1 MLAPGGYLDLQT
13 MDTQFFGDATRIDH
27 SPFSQEYH
35 YEESQHDSDILNA
48 ELPLEENNF
57 LDTTKYKA
65 AQHISLSPLSADR
78 RTSNTSNTGKGTP
91 TPGSQIKYEDHR
103 PRNGD
108 DATKHKLWVDLDASI
123 NGPDYGDGRTAPWFK
138 FPTVTQHRPEVNY
151 IQLMRKL
158 WSRSWQSSGE
168 ADLMDGH
175 ISAVHCMAGAS
186 PYPPNVLQGEFVFLA
201 DFLAHLF
208 PMMVRAATES
218 DLVRMQE
225 MVNVGNDFLRSMQI
239 LVDVEANARTKINNT
254 LLK

>member
-1 MLAPGGYLDLQT
+1 MRARIWANFYSDCGPTDPTTLNGNPAVVPGMTTTVKVYANKCAVVPVPIPS
-13 MDTQFFGDATRIDH
+13 AT
-27 SPFSQEYH
+27 S
-35 YEESQHDSDILNA
+35 
-48 ELPLEENNF
+48 
-57 LDTTKYKA
+57 TTA
-65 AQHISLSPLSADR
+65 
-78 RTSNTSNTGKGTP
+78 TSNTSNTGKGTP

-158 WSRSWQSSGE
+158 WSQSRQSSGE

-186 PYPPNVLQGEFVFLA
+186 PYPPNVLQGEFVFVA